1 MSTINKKMPS
11 KIKKEISFTSDV
23 RVRFTEC
30 DPLGIVWHGNYIQYF
45 EDGREAFGRH
55 HGISYLDQ
63 KTHNFSTPIV
73 KSSCEH
79 KLPLRYGDVAKIK
92 TTYIDS
98 AAAKMVFKYEIMN
111 PQGQVVCTGETVQ
124 VFVELHGNLSLI
136 IPDFFMEWKQKV
148 GLIDG

>member
-1 MSTINKKMPS
+1 MT
-11 KIKKEISFTSDV
+11 KEISFTSDV

-63 KTHNFSTPIV
+63 KKHNFSTPIV

-92 TTYIDS
+92 TTYVDS
-98 AAAKMVFKYEIMN
+98 AAAKMVFKYEILN
-111 PQGQVVCTGETVQ
+111 PEGKVVCTGETVQ
-124 VFVELHGNLSLI
+124 VFVELFGELSLEL
-136 IPDFFMEWKQKV
+136 PKFFKEWKLKV
-148 GLIDG
+148 GLLGDDQ